1 VAALG
6 LGAVRAALAQRN
18 YALYTA
24 GNVPSLIGTWMQRIA
39 VGWLAWQLTGSGFWL
54 GAVAFADL
62 FPSVV
67 FGPIA
72 GTVSDRYNRMIVAKT
87 SQVLAMLQSFTLA
100 LLVWS
105 GNIDIHTLV
114 AMTFLL
120 GVITAFNQPARL
132 AMVPSLVGRE
142 NLPAAI
148 ALNSIVFN
156 SARFIGPA
164 AAGAAI
170 LSGGTEIAFFVNAC
184 TYVPFLISLSLIRLN
199 PEPMLVTKPQG
210 LWKDTADGFVYVV
223 RHPGIGPMLA
233 MMMVAGLFSRPMI
246 ELLPGY
252 AEIFFGLGAEG
263 LAALSSSVGIGAVVG
278 GVWLA
283 SRGRAEGMVAIAL
296 WGHLLG
302 AVSAI
307 VFGATGWLPLG
318 MAAAMGFGVGMTA
331 SGIGTQTLVQLA
343 VAPDMRGRVISL
355 YGVLLRGAPAVGALA
370 LGTLSDVFGKRGPLI
385 VGGVVT
391 VVAVL
396 AMVRHRRQL
405 AATLETPQP

>member
-1 VAALG
+1 VGALG
-6 LGAVRAALAQRN
+6 LGAVRAALSQRN
-18 YALYTA
+18 YAIYTA

-72 GTVSDRYNRMIVAKT
+72 GTVSDRHDRMRVAKT

-100 LLVWS
+100 LMVTFDR
-105 GNIDIHTLV
+105 IDIHSLV

-132 AMVPSLVGRE
+132 AMIPSIVGRE
-142 NLPAAI
+142 HLPAAI

-170 LSGGTEIAFFVNAC
+170 LAGGTELAFYVNASA
-184 TYVPFLISLSLIRLN
+184 YIPFLVALTLIRLN
-199 PEPMLVTKPQG
+199 PEPMMVRKPQG
-210 LWKDTADGFVYVV
+210 LWKATADGFVYAA
-223 RHPGIGPMLA
+223 RHPGIGPMLV
-233 MMMVAGLFSRPMI
+233 MMMVAGVFSRPMI

-252 AEIFFGLGAEG
+252 AEVFFGLGAEG

-278 GVWLA
+278 GVWMA
-283 SRGRAEGMVAIAL
+283 ARGRTAGIVTIAL
-296 WGHLLG
+296 AGHMIG
-302 AVSAI
+302 ALAAI
-307 VFGATGWLPLG
+307 LFAATSWLPLG
-318 MAAAMGFGVGMTA
+318 MAAAAAFGVGMTT
-331 SGIGTQTLVQLA
+331 SGIGTQTVVQLA
-343 VAPDMRGRVISL
+343 VAPDMRGRVVSL
-355 YGVLLRGAPAVGALA
+355 YGVLLRGAPAIGALM
-370 LGTLSDVFGKRGPLI
+370 LGTLSDLVGKRAPLI
-385 VGGVVT
+385 AGAMVT

-396 AMVRHRRQL
+396 IMARMRRRL
-405 AATLETPQP
+405 AETLEAPPA